1 MGDNGLELFLG
12 MLIKQIR
19 KDKDITLEEQEMEN
33 DYWADAQAEQTEA
46 MIWNG

>member
-19 KDKDITLEEQEMEN
+19 KDKDTTLEEVEMEN
-33 DYWADAQAEQTEA
+33 DYWAEVQAEQTEA
-46 MIWNG
+46 MIWN